1 MNVGRD
7 RQAGRVEDGVR
18 VEDAGDREGEEGG
31 ALFAVPVEY
40 QGARD
45 VEGPL
50 LVIDG
55 VEGVGFD
62 EITGVRL
69 HTGELRRGLVLEVH
83 RNLAV
88 VQVLEGTSGIDPT
101 DVSIAFE
108 GHPLEIPIG
117 EGWLGRTWNGMGDPL
132 DGGPPML
139 GGTARPVAGAP
150 LNPTVRDVPR
160 DPVLTGIS
168 VIDAL
173 TTLVRGQKLPIFSSA
188 GLPHYELAAQIASQS
203 HVSGESFKVIVAAMG
218 LTHADAAAMRDVL
231 EARSAAGDLAL
242 FLDTAD
248 DPVVQRILTPARG
261 VDGGGVPCLR
271 PRAPRTRGAC
281 RHDQLLRS
289 RARSVGGAGE
299 IPGRR
304 SYPGYLYSDL
314 ASIYE
319 RCGRMRGRTGSVTLV
334 PVLTMPAGD
343 VTHPVPDLTGYITE
357 GQIVLSPD
365 VHGLG
370 VYPPIDVLGSLSR
383 LMRKGTG
390 EGHTRADHPAIA
402 AQLVAALA
410 YARQARDLAELIGAA
425 ALTETDRRY
434 LAFADTFNIGL
445 LDQHADEARTLK
457 DTLTRAWRCASVLP
471 RRELTMVSAA
481 DVATYYTGGESESGV
496 GVGLPTDGSS
506 PERQPGD
513 TGAQH
518 QPKESGARDG

>member
-1 MNVGRD
+1 
-7 RQAGRVEDGVR
+7 
-18 VEDAGDREGEEGG
+18 
-31 ALFAVPVEY
+31 
-40 QGARD
+40 
-45 VEGPL
+45 
-50 LVIDG
+50 
-55 VEGVGFD
+55 
-62 EITGVRL
+62 
-69 HTGELRRGLVLEVH
+69 
-83 RNLAV
+83 
-88 VQVLEGTSGIDPT
+88 
-101 DVSIAFE
+101 
-108 GHPLEIPIG
+108 
-117 EGWLGRTWNGMGDPL
+117 
-132 DGGPPML
+132 
-139 GGTARPVAGAP
+139 VAGAT

-188 GLPHYELAAQIASQS
+188 GLPHYELAAQIAAQS
-203 HVSGESFKVIVAAMG
+203 HVSGQSFKVIVAAMG
-218 LTHADAAAMRDVL
+218 LTHTDAAAMRDVL

-248 DPVVQRILTPARG
+248 DPVVQRILTPRVALTVAEYLAFDLGHHVLVVLADMTNYCEAVREVSAAR
-261 VDGGGVPCLR
+261 
-271 PRAPRTRGAC
+271 
-281 RHDQLLRS
+281 
-289 RARSVGGAGE
+289 GE

-304 SYPGYLYSDL
+304 AYPGYLYSDL

-370 VYPPIDVLGSLSR
+370 VYPPVDVLGSLSR

-390 EGHTRADHPAIA
+390 EGRTRADHPAIA

-434 LAFADTFNIGL
+434 MAFADAFNVGL
-445 LDQHADEARTLK
+445 LDQHADEARTLA

-471 RRELTMVSAA
+471 RRELTMVSAS
-481 DVATYYTGGESESGV
+481 DVATYYSGGEPESGV
-496 GVGLPTDGSS
+496 GVGLPTEGSS

-513 TGAQH
+513 IGAQH